1 MVTNMIQIFNKASV
15 LALAVLNVRR
25 LSADGYELK
34 VDTDYYGGDLYPI
47 YNINSSL
54 VCMNYCES
62 VRGCRLA
69 TWCEDICYI
78 KDTKTE
84 PSEKLGCVTFDMY
97 PEEDSAMSMSSSSS
111 GVEDIQIE
119 EPTIITQEDTPAPTT
134 TLPDTTMPASTES
147 SYGSSYRFTV
157 MNMSQYICMIS
168 LYYVMS

>member
-1 MVTNMIQIFNKASV
+1 MVTNIIQIFNKAIV
-15 LALAVLNVRR
+15 LTLIVLNVRG
-25 LSADGYELK
+25 LSANGYELK

-62 VRGCRLA
+62 IRGCRLA

-84 PSEKLGCVTFDMY
+84 PSEKLGCITFDMY
-97 PEEDSAMSMSSSSS
+97 PDENSDSYMSFS
-111 GVEDIQIE
+111 GSGEMDIQVE
-119 EPTIITQEDTPAPTT
+119 EPTVVPQVDIPAPTT
-134 TLPDTTMPASTES
+134 TLPDTIMPASTDAS
-147 SYGSSYRFTV
+147 SSSSRSLTI
-157 MNMSQYICMIS
+157 MNMAQSICMIS

>member
-15 LALAVLNVRR
+15 LALAVLNIRE
-25 LSADGYELK
+25 LGADGYELK

-47 YNINSSL
+47 YNISSSL

-69 TWCEDICYI
+69 TWCGDVCYI

-97 PEEDSAMSMSSSSS
+97 PNENSDSSMSSSGSNS
-111 GVEDIQIE
+111 ENIQVE
-119 EPTIITQEDTPAPTT
+119 EPTEVPKPDNASLT
-134 TLPDTTMPASTES
+134 TLPNTTTPTSTES
-147 SYGSSYRFTV
+147 SFGSSRSSTA
-157 MNMSQYICMIS
+157 MNISQYICMIS
-168 LYYVMS
+168 LYYAMS